1 MIYPSIIFVSE
12 LLRTWETAILLFLTK
27 ENTNLTLF
35 ISPFLREDG
44 IYPSD
49 SPGIIED
56 QLYEFMRFLVFLG
69 QLKKFTKTATQDRD
83 IQNLFFW
90 IPDTFIIT
98 FKHYSGKFTD
108 KYIGRI
114 RRTQLLKLSATS
126 DGALI
131 IECPDISKITLDN
144 FITGG
149 MIYFLKTLNDEILSF
164 NGLNPGQNNAVG
176 GKYTEY
182 NDDNNRLTYPPP
194 ISDIPAFTTI
204 NNLNNVSSP
213 PSIITFAKWWKDN
226 ISRIN
231 SIGIHPTVYFVS
243 HSHIMQAF
251 VNKVIKL
258 NGQPSTNFI
267 DVFDVAKKTNSWSLF
282 FNVDGINF
290 KGFRHAFSCDN
301 RYAEKGFVKIFHRIG
316 FGAYTNLALWGIL
329 STAIFA
335 KRKIPGLISKHN
347 AQRLEVSVG
356 MKKEIKELVADEYDK
371 YNMLCGKQ
379 DDRFKAGNFEITL
392 SNCGTSRKLT
402 LTLDND
408 CIKIKCRKDNGTFY
422 PKKVILQLSKTTPT
436 SIQVKF
442 FDDDSNTYTSRETI
456 SPPDNTS
463 KPDNIYIPQKGSTSL
478 LKIVSFLTEIPIP
491 DQPIDNGTNRYD
503 ELTGLTLEMTE
514 SISNFIKS
522 DVFKKTKNNAMWD
535 NLFTPFSGEIEK
547 NVDPD
552 FVDPSGG
559 GGRRLVGRRT
569 KKMRKYKK
577 YTKKYYRCQLRRKS
591 RGHIQRRKRSHRRIL
606 RKSRK

>member
-1 MIYPSIIFVSE
+1 MESPLIFPSIICVSE

-27 ENTNLTLF
+27 DNTKLTLF

-44 IYPSD
+44 LFPSD

-69 QLKKFTKTATQDRD
+69 QLKKFTKTATQD
-83 IQNLFFW
+83 IQNLFSW
-90 IPDTFIIT
+90 IPDTFTIT

-108 KYIGRI
+108 KYIVRI
-114 RRTQLLKLSATS
+114 RRTQLLKLSATP

-131 IECPDISKITLDN
+131 IKCPDISKITLDK
-144 FITGG
+144 FVTDG
-149 MIYFLKTLNDEILSF
+149 MLVFLQTLNDKILDF
-164 NGLNPGQNNAVG
+164 NGLNEGQTNADN
-176 GKYTEY
+176 GKYTNY
-182 NDDNNRLTYPPP
+182 NKGVAPLIYPPA
-194 ISDIPAFTTI
+194 SKIPDF
-204 NNLNNVSSP
+204 NKKNDLNNVSSP
-213 PSIITFAKWWKDN
+213 PSIITFAKWCKDN
-226 ISRIN
+226 KSEISDPKT
-231 SIGIHPTVYFVS
+231 GIVYFVS

-251 VNKVIKL
+251 VKKVINL
-258 NGQPSTNFI
+258 NVLPDASFKG
-267 DVFDVAKKTNSWSLF
+267 VFNIAKKTNSWSLF
-282 FNVDGINF
+282 FKVDGTNF

-301 RYAEKGFVKIFHRIG
+301 RYAEKGLVKIFHRILLG
-316 FGAYTNLALWGIL
+316 SYTNLALWGIL

-335 KRKIPGLISKHN
+335 QRKIPGLIQDNLPQSLK
-347 AQRLEVSVG
+347 VSVG
-356 MKKEIKELVADEYDK
+356 MKKEIKELVGDKYDK

-379 DDRFKAGNFEITL
+379 DNRFKTSNFEITL

-408 CIKIKCRKDNGTFY
+408 CIKIKCRKEDGTFY

-442 FDDDSNTYTSRETI
+442 FDDDSNTYTSRDTI

-463 KPDNIYIPQKGSTSL
+463 KPGNIDIPQTGPTSL
-478 LKIVSFLTEIPIP
+478 LKIVSFLTEIPT
-491 DQPIDNGTNRYD
+491 DNGTDRYD

-522 DVFKKTKNNAMWD
+522 DVFKKTENNAKWD
-535 NLFTPFSGEIEK
+535 NLFTPFSGEIEN
-547 NVDPD
+547 NVDED
-552 FVDPSGG
+552 DISESGG
-559 GGRRLVGRRT
+559 GGRRLIGRRT
-569 KKMRKYKK
+569 KKMHKYKK

-591 RGHIQRRKRSHRRIL
+591 RCIRKHK